1 MPAPTSPFDWLIAA
15 CGLHSAAFALFHL
28 AFWRLFDWPRSLQAT
43 TAANRAIIQI
53 LNLRLAWVFFAVAAA
68 CLLVPEEVS
77 GSLLGRGLLGFMCL
91 FWIGRTF
98 EQFVF
103 LRINRAFV
111 HFLSAVFA
119 LGALLFGGA
128 FWLAPQGQA

>member
-1 MPAPTSPFDWLIAA
+1 MTGLLVMA
-15 CGLHSAAFALFHL
+15 CGLHSLLLGLFHL
-28 AFWRLFDWPRSLQAT
+28 AFWRLFDWPRSLQST
-43 TAANRAIIQI
+43 SPANRAIIQI

-68 CLLVPEEVS
+68 CLLLPEETA

-103 LRINRAFV
+103 LRVNRPFV
-111 HFLSAVFA
+111 HVLSAVFA
-119 LGALLFGGA
+119 LGAVLFGCA
-128 FWLAPQGQA
+128 FRLAAQGQA